1 MPMPLEIKMMEDTSV
16 ILVII
21 DVFWIRDVRRCDVI
35 TESAVCNAGHL
46 TGIFGD
52 ISIALE

>member
-35 TESAVCNAGHL
+35 AESAVFNAGH
-46 TGIFGD
+46 
-52 ISIALE
+52 